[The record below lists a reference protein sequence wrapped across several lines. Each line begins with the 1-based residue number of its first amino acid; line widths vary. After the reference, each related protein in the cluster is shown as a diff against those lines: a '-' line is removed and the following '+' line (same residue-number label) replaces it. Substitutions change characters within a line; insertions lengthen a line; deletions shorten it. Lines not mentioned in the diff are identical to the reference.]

1 MTITSPDE
9 TLGDLRLTSEQT
21 RMEIAVG
28 LFADRRVTLARAA
41 KIADVPFLTFQR
53 ELAKR
58 RIPLHYEKEDFEADV
73 RTLAGMDPQ

>member
-1 MTITSPDE
+1 MTITIPDE

-41 KIADVPFLTFQR
+41 KIADVPCLTFQR

-58 RIPLHYEKEDFEADV
+58 RIPLHYEVEDFEADA
-73 RTLAGMDPQ
+73 RTLAGMEPQ

>member
-1 MTITSPDE
+1 MTITIPDE

-58 RIPLHYEKEDFEADV
+58 RIPLHYEMEDFEADV
-73 RTLAGMDPQ
+73 RTLGEMGRQ

>member
-1 MTITSPDE
+1 MTITIPDE

-41 KIADVPFLTFQR
+41 RIADVPFLTFQR

-58 RIPLHYEKEDFEADV
+58 RIPLHYEVEDFETDV

>member
-1 MTITSPDE
+1 MTITIPDE

-21 RMEIAVG
+21 RLEIAVG

-41 KIADVPFLTFQR
+41 KIAGVPFLTFQR

-58 RIPLHYEKEDFEADV
+58 RIPLHYEVEDFEADV
-73 RTLAGMDPQ
+73 RTLARMDPQ

>member
-1 MTITSPDE
+1 MS
-9 TLGDLRLTSEQT
+9 G
-21 RMEIAVG
+21 G
-28 LFADRRVTLARAA
+28 CVTLARAA

-58 RIPLHYEKEDFEADV
+58 RIPLHYEVEDFEADV